1 MDGGC
6 GVDAKENGGVSEE
19 KKDEEKKD
27 EEKKDE
33 EKKDEEESRLVKKR
47 EKEESPER
55 KKGLLGKLGLHKV

>member
-1 MDGGC
+1 MDVGC
-6 GVDAKENGGVSEE
+6 GVDAKENGGVS
-19 KKDEEKKD
+19 EEKKD